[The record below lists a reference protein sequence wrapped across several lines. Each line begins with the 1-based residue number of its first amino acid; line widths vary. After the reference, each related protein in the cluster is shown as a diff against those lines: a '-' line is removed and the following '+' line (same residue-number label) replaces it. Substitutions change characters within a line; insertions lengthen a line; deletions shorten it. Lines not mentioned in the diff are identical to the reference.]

1 MSPRQLALIAMG
13 LGALLLLWGAA
24 ALVRGGGLGSA
35 GSERFALPV
44 IAADKVDTVRVARR
58 ADTTLLVRQDSTRWT
73 ANGHPAAI
81 GRIKELLGAL
91 GDSTRRTEL
100 IAEKA
105 GSHGRLGVDSSG
117 SRIRIAGPSG
127 ELANFVMGQRS
138 ADMDGGYVR
147 MANDSAVWLVRG
159 GLAPAL
165 ERSPDEWRERTH
177 RRCGGRQC
185 RTDRCHPSLE
195 DLQPQARGRE
205 VDLRHR
211 RSSGFGL
218 GRAAPRG
225 PGPSGS
231 EWIRIACRGGLG
243 EVCSGGPRCARAAG
257 RRVSPARVGVR
268 FDARRLL
275 GPDRH
280 GQGRLPDGKLGLGP
294 AHAPG
299 DRTAS
304 QQEVKLTAGPAAPA
318 PCARDAGEGRPR
330 WRGLGAYD
338 ASARSRRPTTRDR
351 RPRHKARQR

>member
-165 ERSPDEWRERTH
+165 ERSPDEWRERSIGGVVADSVARIDVT
-177 RRCGGRQC
+177 RRSKTYSLRRAGGKWTFGTGAPADSASVGQLLGALGQVEASGFASPAEADSAKFAPADRGVRVLRADGSPLLALVFDSMRAGFWV
-185 RTDRCHPSLE
+185 RTDTGKVVYRMENWASDRLTPPETGLRPS
-195 DLQPQARGRE
+195 R
-205 VDLRHR
+205 
-211 RSSGFGL
+211 
-218 GRAAPRG
+218 
-225 PGPSGS
+225 
-231 EWIRIACRGGLG
+231 
-243 EVCSGGPRCARAAG
+243 
-257 RRVSPARVGVR
+257 
-268 FDARRLL
+268 
-275 GPDRH
+275 
-280 GQGRLPDGKLGLGP
+280 K
-294 AHAPG
+294 
-299 DRTAS
+299 
-304 QQEVKLTAGPAAPA
+304 
-318 PCARDAGEGRPR
+318 
-330 WRGLGAYD
+330 
-338 ASARSRRPTTRDR
+338 
-351 RPRHKARQR
+351 